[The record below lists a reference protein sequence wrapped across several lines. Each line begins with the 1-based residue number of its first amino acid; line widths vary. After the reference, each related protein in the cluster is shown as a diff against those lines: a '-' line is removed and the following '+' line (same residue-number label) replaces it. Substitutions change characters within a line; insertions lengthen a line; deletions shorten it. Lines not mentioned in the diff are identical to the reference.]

1 MKVITNEKTYLK
13 SHEQRRAGTCIVVGQ
28 VRERINAQGWPK
40 ILSPFYN
47 DLKVV
52 KKKKNFHSF
61 SEGFKE
67 KIDTSSCE
75 NTVLTAK
82 TSVILYYK
90 QDIKI

>member
-52 KKKKNFHSF
+52 KKKK
-61 SEGFKE
+61 K
-67 KIDTSSCE
+67 KIFIAFQKVS
-75 NTVLTAK
+75 K
-82 TSVILYYK
+82 RK
-90 QDIKI
+90 